1 LEADDVELVRLRPR
15 AWRFTSEPV
24 AVGMDM
30 AFARCQT
37 RYCYSTHTD
46 VFLKRPDYLEYHVGL
61 CRRPGTPAVGYQMS
75 PRPASGNDWWARTLS
90 HTATLY
96 DMRAMRRLGASWS
109 MLAAFERAG
118 LDPKQPH
125 FTGWPDTETNLGMV
139 LHDRGV
145 GVRWLGDPDPGPG
158 DPESVLMIGT
168 EPNEPYATEWLVHQR
183 SMTSHALY
191 NAPGAARRLAAV
203 EAEARAAIARAAA
216 WTQDRALGRVRDC
229 PDRGPVLPLSQQP
242 VGCCGGGAELT
253 ECRAGKG
260 ATPGRVTLRDCLAC
274 TAEGPIGAPAA

>member
-1 LEADDVELVRLRPR
+1 VIATLRAQTERPYILVVDAGSLSRHDAALGALEADDVELVRLRPR

-46 VFLKRPDYLEYHVGL
+46 VFLKRPDYLEYLVGL

-158 DPESVLMIGT
+158 DPESV
-168 EPNEPYATEWLVHQR
+168 
-183 SMTSHALY
+183 
-191 NAPGAARRLAAV
+191 
-203 EAEARAAIARAAA
+203 RAAA
-216 WTQDRALGRVRDC
+216 WNQDRALGRVRDC